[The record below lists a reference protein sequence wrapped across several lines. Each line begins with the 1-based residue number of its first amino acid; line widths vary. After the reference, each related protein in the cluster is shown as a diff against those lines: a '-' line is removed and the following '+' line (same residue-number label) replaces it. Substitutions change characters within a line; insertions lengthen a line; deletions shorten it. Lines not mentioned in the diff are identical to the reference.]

1 MGIHLNLNPMLDVY
15 NSYNISIWL
24 QSSVYYCNHK
34 RMLEGCKLIPIWF
47 HYNLYAFSSKCRTYF
62 YGLQVLSSLNSNKT
76 LVCMGAHL
84 NLKI

>member
-34 RMLEGCKLIPIWF
+34 FILEAYKLKTFQFGSIIICMRFLLNVKLISMV
-47 HYNLYAFSSKCRTYF
+47 YNSCQASIQT
-62 YGLQVLSSLNSNKT
+62 
-76 LVCMGAHL
+76 
-84 NLKI
+84 KI